1 LFDVTKATAERRK
14 KEKSEKEILQKKWL
28 LKITKIDEKLKT
40 KQLETNS
47 ECFSFS
53 ITSSII
59 ISFVTQRGVYITVD
73 WGICM

>member
-1 LFDVTKATAERRK
+1 MK
-14 KEKSEKEILQKKWL
+14 IKWL

-40 KQLETNS
+40 KQLEMNS

-59 ISFVTQRGVYITVD
+59 ISFVTQSGVYITVD